1 MGWWKTFSSKL
12 LKSRGIGFEFLR
24 SIVSSQAA
32 SWVDMAISFVFFM
45 WLGMYPWLAT
55 LCGAAA
61 GGVVNCIINYRFTFR
76 ATGCPWRAVAVKYV
90 MVWVGS
96 LLLNAFGTEAFY
108 RLFEAWPWLH
118 NIGFAMG
125 GLFAAARLLV
135 SLIVSLAW
143 NFLLQRNFVYRPT
156 RFDPTAIRIS
166 DFFWPPAKR
175 TNND

>member
-1 MGWWKTFSSKL
+1 MSLFKNIVNKL

-61 GGVVNCIINYRFTFR
+61 GGVVNCIINYKFTFR

-90 MVWVGS
+90 MVWIGS
-96 LLLNAFGTEAFY
+96 LLLNAFGTELFY
-108 RLFEAWPWLH
+108 RIFEHWHWLLT
-118 NIGFAMG
+118 IGFAAG

-135 SLIVSLAW
+135 SLVVSLAW
-143 NFLLQRNFVYRPT
+143 NFLLQRNFVYRPR
-156 RFDPTAIRIS
+156 RFDSTAIAIS
-166 DFFWPPAKR
+166 NFFWPPTTK
-175 TNND
+175 NNPQ